1 MSLPNIEIVV
11 GNYYEP
17 LCHTGCTWCQNYAYL
32 CEGIIFKGWCPW
44 DVFTTEE
51 EKQRIME
58 VRCLLEK
65 YNNFEVLKFYGNNL
79 EKIKEDLEKKKDKED
94 YEENMKAFEKALK
107 TPIEEMKKYLEENF
121 PHYQDDEIE
130 TYFHRIER
138 KQYELDEEEDD
149 DYMDN
154 EDITREDSDSDD
166 LPF

>member
-1 MSLPNIEIVV
+1 MNLCAIQVAHGVRTMLTSVKGLSLKDGVL
-11 GNYYEP
+11 G
-17 LCHTGCTWCQNYAYL
+17 YL
-32 CEGIIFKGWCPW
+32 P
-44 DVFTTEE
+44 
-51 EKQRIME
+51 QRKKATHYGGSLSF
-58 VRCLLEK
+58 RK

-79 EKIKEDLEKKKDKED
+79 EKIKEALEKKKDKED

-121 PHYQDDEIE
+121 HYQDDEIE

-154 EDITREDSDSDD
+154 ERIS
-166 LPF
+166 